1 MANSETVDIY
11 GFVVDSACY
20 NRDFSNPS
28 AITELN
34 QGACVLTDKVA
45 SMFGTP
51 KVIKDPRATRAV
63 ISNLVTIPEGA
74 SFENADLK
82 AKLQSDQTHLSGV
95 MSIVFDEGKV
105 TPEVQALL
113 NSGDLMKN
121 LFSYIEIIGN
131 YQVFENDTSRT
142 RKDLEA
148 AHAKGAAFATLA
160 GNAQAVIE
168 DSTED
173 GAFVENVMVEHVFVS
188 DQGVPT
194 KFVTKRLV
202 RSKATISLT
211 LKDATNKPIPVALH
225 LYWGVDKF
233 LSDPDHG
240 GYPLS
245 TIVDSVFPCE
255 KEKLYELL
263 DAHHGS
269 ISEFASASS
278 KYRTDRINMIMASDD
293 HSGVFNFTT
302 DYYAYPDTQPTN
314 HFKLSFGV
322 VYKGAKPSL
331 DDVKDY
337 LRREVLAIIPTHSEE
352 EWRKKLPGLISER
365 MFFLIPFYWNTWK
378 DSGTHPVEH
387 KNGIIDTTELAAI
400 IQNYIGLSYAG
411 QEKYAQFVTVEGG
424 MYPVLCVPHLDNPQS
439 ARLISHLYPDYIG
452 CTSTSD
458 EFTSMSEFTQDF
470 SEHLIGGAL
479 PCAYNNQNKT
489 TVTDIRSAWVSFV
502 AADGVTYYVMSRDS
516 YTA

>member
-11 GFVVDSACY
+11 GFVVDTACY

-51 KVIKDPRATRAV
+51 KVVRDPRDARVGMSDLVSIPDGAV
-63 ISNLVTIPEGA
+63 
-74 SFENADLK
+74 FENADLK
-82 AKLQSDQTHLSGV
+82 ARLQSEQTRLNGV
-95 MSIVFDEGKV
+95 MSIVYDEGKV
-105 TPEVQALL
+105 PEKVQTLL
-113 NSGDLMKN
+113 NNGDIMKS
-121 LFSYIEIIGN
+121 LFSYIEVIGN
-131 YQVFENDTSRT
+131 YQIFENDTSRT
-142 RKDLEA
+142 RQSLEA
-148 AHAKGAAFATLA
+148 AHNKASRYATAA
-160 GNAQAVIE
+160 GDAQVVITA
-168 DSTED
+168 TED
-173 GAFVENVMVEHVFVS
+173 ESFVSNIFTEHVFVS
-188 DQGVPT
+188 DALVPAL
-194 KFVTKRLV
+194 FSTKRLV
-202 RSKATISLT
+202 RTNADINLI
-211 LKDATNKPIPVALH
+211 LKDSENKPIPVVLH
-225 LYWGVDKF
+225 LYWGADKF
-233 LSDPDHG
+233 LSE
-240 GYPLS
+240 YPLS
-245 TIVDSVFPCE
+245 TIVDVVFPCQ

-269 ISEFASASS
+269 ISEFASSSS
-278 KYRTDRINMIMASDD
+278 KYRTDRIDAIMASDD

-322 VYKGAKPSL
+322 VYKGARPSL

-337 LRREVLAIIPTHSEE
+337 LRREVLAIVPTHSEE

-365 MFFLIPFYWNTWK
+365 MFFLIPLYSNIWK
-378 DSGTHPVEH
+378 DTNTPPVEH
-387 KNGIIDTTELAAI
+387 KWGIIDATEMAAL

-411 QEKYAQFVTVEGG
+411 QEKYAQYIMVDGG
-424 MYPVLCVPHLDNPQS
+424 MYPVLCVPHIDNPAS

-452 CTSTSD
+452 CTSTD
-458 EFTSMSEFTQDF
+458 PEFTSMSEFTQDF

-489 TVTDIRSAWVSFV
+489 TVTDINSAWVSFV

-516 YTA
+516 VSA

>member
-11 GFVVDSACY
+11 GFVVDTACY

-51 KVIKDPRATRAV
+51 KVIKDPRTARVTM
-63 ISNLVTIPEGA
+63 SNLVSIPEGA
-74 SFENADLK
+74 AFEDADLK
-82 AKLQSDQTHLSGV
+82 ARLQSDQSRLSGL

-105 TPEVQALL
+105 PEKVQALL
-113 NSGDLMKN
+113 NGGELIQN
-121 LFSYIEIIGN
+121 LFNYIEVIGN
-131 YQVFENDTSRT
+131 YQVFNNDTSRT
-142 RKDLEA
+142 RKSLED
-148 AHAKGAAFATLA
+148 AHSKGATFATLA
-160 GNAQAVIE
+160 GGAQVSIE
-168 DSTED
+168 SSTEE
-173 GAFVENVMVEHVFVS
+173 GAFVENVMVEHVFVNDS
-188 DQGVPT
+188 GVSIL
-194 KFVTKRLV
+194 FSSKRLV
-202 RSKATISLT
+202 RSKATINLT
-211 LKDATNKPIPVALH
+211 LKDSDNRSIPVALH

-245 TIVDSVFPCE
+245 TIVDSVFPCQ
-255 KEKLYELL
+255 KERLYELL

-278 KYRTDRINMIMASDD
+278 KYRTDRIDAIMASDD

-322 VYKGAKPSL
+322 VYKGARPSL
-331 DDVKDY
+331 DEVKDY
-337 LRREVLAIIPTHSEE
+337 LRREVLAIVPTHSEE

-365 MFFLIPFYWNTWK
+365 MFFLIPLYSNIWK
-378 DSGTHPVEH
+378 DTNNPPVEH
-387 KNGIIDTTELAAI
+387 KWGIIDATEIAAL

-411 QEKYAQFVTVEGG
+411 QEKYAQYIMVDGG
-424 MYPVLCVPHLDNPQS
+424 MYPVLCVPHIDNPAS

-452 CTSTSD
+452 CTSTD
-458 EFTSMSEFTQDF
+458 PEFTSMSEFTQDF

-489 TVTDIRSAWVSFV
+489 TVTDINSAWVQFV
-502 AADGVTYYVMSRDS
+502 AADGVTY
-516 YTA
+516 